1 MRDLIA
7 LEDYVASLG
16 SGLRRSSIVSG
27 LVFGLSMGAF
37 CLLALWP
44 TSGPAK
50 ALSIATLGGV
60 ATGLAFG
67 FMFPRNLKKKLQHF
81 ARSVF
86 QGEGRYAAPPPAGAW
101 EARVP
106 CNRMAGS
113 IGIGG
118 LLYLQPGG
126 FAFVPHSVN
135 LPRHRQ
141 IVISTGEPL
150 ATKLVNFQGNRWQR
164 LLVPQPP
171 PLLEIS
177 SPSDSWRFVVPKPE
191 EILPGIER
199 ELFPR
204 AARL

>member
-16 SGLRRSSIVSG
+16 TGLRRSSTASG
-27 LVFGLSMGAF
+27 LLFGLCMGGF
-37 CLLALWP
+37 CLLALWSK
-44 TSGPAK
+44 SGPSK
-50 ALSIATLGGV
+50 ALQTATLGGV
-60 ATGLAFG
+60 VAGLVFG
-67 FMFPRNLKKKLQHF
+67 YLLPRRLKKKLRHLS
-81 ARSVF
+81 RSVF

-141 IVISTGEPL
+141 TVTSTGEPL
-150 ATKLVNFQGNRWQR
+150 TARLIALPSAWWHPLVTSVR
-164 LLVPQPP
+164 P

-177 SPSDSWRFVVPKPE
+177 SSGDAWQFVVPKPE

-199 ELFPR
+199 ELLPR